1 MYIERDLEPR
11 LAEALRGSKVLILY
25 GSRQTGKTTVVERL
39 LSAPDIRR
47 EGVVRLSGDVLPER
61 ELLDYATMTAEKA
74 QGILGEAKT
83 LFVDEAQKI
92 LDIGLTLKIVHDRF
106 KSLRIVATGSSSF
119 ELSEEV
125 GEPLTG
131 RMDAYVL
138 PTLSFP
144 ELARSASPVAERNLL
159 ETRLLYGSY
168 PDVATAPS
176 DEQRRRRLRN
186 LCSSY
191 LFKDVLK
198 WENLRNSDRLA
209 RLAKALSL
217 QLGDEVSW
225 KELGDTAGMDNETA
239 QSYVERLEKAFV
251 VFRLPAFS
259 RNLRNELK
267 KSKKVYFFDTG
278 VRNALIGDFRP
289 LASRT
294 DAGHLFENYLIAERM
309 KNNAL
314 RERDVQSF
322 FWRTKGEGSKEIDYL
337 EDSAERGL
345 VAYEFKWNP
354 SQAARARSP
363 KAFSEAYPD
372 ATWTPVSR
380 DNYVEFATGL
390 I

>member
-92 LDIGLTLKIVHDRF
+92 LDIGLTLKIVRDRF

-209 RLAKALSL
+209 RLVKALSL

-259 RNLRNELK
+259 RNLRTELK
-267 KSKKVYFFDTG
+267 KSKKVYFFDPG
-278 VRNALIGDFRP
+278 VRNAVIGDFRP
-289 LASRT
+289 LDSRADT
-294 DAGHLFENYLIAERM
+294 GHLFENYLIAERM

-322 FWRTKGEGSKEIDYL
+322 FWRTRGDGAKEIDYL
-337 EDSAERGL
+337 EESVERGL

-354 SQAARARSP
+354 AKAARARVP
-363 KAFSEAYPD
+363 KRFAEAYPD
-372 ATWTPVSR
+372 AAWSCISR
-380 DNYVEFATGL
+380 DNYVEFVTGR

>member
-11 LAEALRGSKVLILY
+11 LAEALRGNKVLILY

-47 EGVVRLSGDVLPER
+47 EGVVRLSGDILPER

-92 LDIGLTLKIVHDRF
+92 LDIGLTLKIVRDRF

-144 ELARSASPVAERNLL
+144 ELARSASPVVERNLL

-217 QLGDEVSW
+217 QL
-225 KELGDTAGMDNETA
+225 
-239 QSYVERLEKAFV
+239 V

-380 DNYVEFATGL
+380 DNYAEFVTGL

>member
-11 LAEALRGSKVLILY
+11 LADALRGSKVLILY

-144 ELARSASPVAERNLL
+144 EGNAIP
-159 ETRLLYGSY
+159 
-168 PDVATAPS
+168 TAPH
-176 DEQRRRRLRN
+176 
-186 LCSSY
+186 
-191 LFKDVLK
+191 
-198 WENLRNSDRLA
+198 
-209 RLAKALSL
+209 
-217 QLGDEVSW
+217 
-225 KELGDTAGMDNETA
+225 
-239 QSYVERLEKAFV
+239 ERE
-251 VFRLPAFS
+251 
-259 RNLRNELK
+259 
-267 KSKKVYFFDTG
+267 
-278 VRNALIGDFRP
+278 I
-289 LASRT
+289 
-294 DAGHLFENYLIAERM
+294 YLIALP
-309 KNNAL
+309 AL
-314 RERDVQSF
+314 
-322 FWRTKGEGSKEIDYL
+322 
-337 EDSAERGL
+337 
-345 VAYEFKWNP
+345 
-354 SQAARARSP
+354 
-363 KAFSEAYPD
+363 KAGAM
-372 ATWTPVSR
+372 
-380 DNYVEFATGL
+380 TGPRVR
-390 I
+390 

>member
-1 MYIERDLEPR
+1 MYIERDLEKL
-11 LAEALRGSKVLILY
+11 LAEALRGNKVLVLY

-47 EGVVRLSGDVLPER
+47 EGIVTISGDVRPER

-74 QGILGEAKT
+74 RGILGEAGT

-92 LDIGLTLKIVHDRF
+92 LDIGLTLKIIHDRF
-106 KSLRIVATGSSSF
+106 KTLRIVATGSSSF

-138 PTLSFP
+138 PTLSFR
-144 ELARSASPVAERNLL
+144 ELARHSSPVAERNLL
-159 ETRLLYGSY
+159 ETRLIYGAY

-176 DEQRRRRLRN
+176 DVQRRRRLRN

-198 WENLRNSDRLA
+198 WENLKNSDRLG
-209 RLAKALSL
+209 RLMKALAL
-217 QLGDEVSW
+217 QLGNEVSYN
-225 KELGDTAGMDNETA
+225 ELGDTAGMDNETA
-239 QSYVERLEKAFV
+239 QAYVERLEKAFV

-259 RNLRNELK
+259 RNLRTELK
-267 KSKKVYFFDTG
+267 KSKKIYFCDTG
-278 VRNALIGDFRP
+278 VRNALLGNYLP
-289 LASRT
+289 LDSRVDT
-294 DAGHLFENYLIAERM
+294 GALFENYLIVERM

-322 FWRTKGEGSKEIDYL
+322 FWRTKGSESREIDYV
-337 EDSAERGL
+337 EESAEKGL
-345 VAYEFKWNP
+345 AAYEFKWNP
-354 SQAARARSP
+354 AKAARTRMP
-363 KAFSEAYPD
+363 KAFAEAYPD
-372 ATWTPVSR
+372 AAWICVSR
-380 DNYVEFATGL
+380 DNYAEFVTGA